1 MTNQLI
7 YGHVHFFQEVEQ
19 TVFFVNTNG
28 VLFDAKL
35 LNFVGFPAYCY
46 RVVKRAS
53 TIIVS
58 LLMIFSYQSG
68 SSVIDE
74 LFDIICF
81 DEVVLEIDNRIW
93 TRAPLMNSCILDMD
107 TPERV

>member
-1 MTNQLI
+1 MSNQLI
-7 YGHVHFFQEVEQ
+7 YGHVHFFQEVDQ
-19 TVFFVNTNG
+19 TVFLVNG
-28 VLFDAKL
+28 ILFDAKL
-35 LNFVGFPAYCY
+35 LNFVGFPAYRY